1 MTYENFKC
9 LFLALEGVRQIQP
22 YGVFY
27 GTTKALDTA
36 DYTAQELRNY
46 LIYDEQPIRRTNE
59 QWSSLAHDTEYIILK
74 AKYQPR
80 KV

>member
-1 MTYENFKC
+1 MTYENFKS

-46 LIYDEQPIRRTNE
+46 LIYDEQPIRKTNE
-59 QWSSLAHDTEYIILK
+59 RWSSLAHDTEYVILK

-80 KV
+80 